1 MGQTQRVHHSGFIPV
16 CQRRAGTLVRPAA
29 ATMGPMDPAIDV
41 LPLPGLPTV
50 ADRPVAHD
58 PAPSGGPLPITAAAA
73 AAFGARLVDART
85 TGCRLWCSSI
95 SSNDGYGRI
104 SWRHQ
109 GRSRTVS
116 AHRFALML
124 AHGGELPAGTIAE
137 HACNEPLCV
146 RVGPGHLHL
155 STQAGN
161 ARAAVARGRHTG
173 PYPSPWCARD
183 RVARSRAVRDAV
195 ADGWDEVAYLAAAH
209 IGTPHSSEPTL
220 FDT

>member
-1 MGQTQRVHHSGFIPV
+1 
-16 CQRRAGTLVRPAA
+16 
-29 ATMGPMDPAIDV
+29 MDPAIDV
-41 LPLPGLPTV
+41 LPLPGLPTA
-50 ADRPVAHD
+50 ADRSVAHD
-58 PAPSGGPLPITAAAA
+58 PPDTDGPALPITTAAA
-73 AAFGARLVDART
+73 AAFGARLVTAPA
-85 TGCRLWCSSI
+85 TGCVLWTASI

-173 PYPSPWCARD
+173 PYPSPWCVRD

-195 ADGWDEVAYLAAAH
+195 AGGWDEVAYLAAAYV
-209 IGTPHSSEPTL
+209 GTRYADQPTL

>member
-1 MGQTQRVHHSGFIPV
+1 MSRMNPDGG
-16 CQRRAGTLVRPAA
+16 
-29 ATMGPMDPAIDV
+29 V
-41 LPLPGLPTV
+41 LPLPGI
-50 ADRPVAHD
+50 
-58 PAPSGGPLPITAAAA
+58 PAPAATSPDSDRGGEPLPITTAAAG
-73 AAFGARLVDART
+73 AFTARLVDAPT
-85 TGCRLWCSSI
+85 TGCLLWTASI

-104 SWRHQ
+104 TWRHH

-124 AHGGELPAGTIAE
+124 AAGAELPAGMVAE

-155 STQAGN
+155 STQGAN

-195 ADGWDEVAYLAAAH
+195 ADGWNEAAYTAAAH
-209 IGTPHSSEPTL
+209 TTSPHTSQPTL
-220 FDT
+220 F